1 MIAGANL
8 NYPSMPIKIAFDEG
22 HYLMNQLYAFVG
34 ALNYEFRMQ
43 IRRRSVWIT
52 FVALGLLFTQ
62 FHQPWYRPITTPAGE
77 AMIYWTQEMHSL
89 LALVVGILL
98 ADRLPRDR
106 RTRVEELLSTFPGAL
121 GARLGGK
128 YVGSML
134 ATLIPLLG
142 VYSVGVSYILYR
154 WHTLQALPLALAA
167 FAAIVLP
174 GILFVSAFSLAFPAL
189 LWVPLYQ
196 FLFVGYWFW
205 GNLLP
210 GIGFPT
216 LSETILTP
224 VGGYMCTGFFNP
236 GHREGVCSVGIER
249 ATATQGVESILLLL
263 GMALLALLAVV
274 AYLKWQRARE

>member
-1 MIAGANL
+1 
-8 NYPSMPIKIAFDEG
+8 
-22 HYLMNQLYAFVG
+22 MNQLYAFVG

-43 IRRRSVWIT
+43 IRRRSVWIA
-52 FVALGLLFTQ
+52 FIAMGLFFTQ
-62 FHQPWYRPITTPAGE
+62 IHQPWYRPVTTPAGE
-77 AMIYWTQEMHSL
+77 SIVYWTQEMHSL
-89 LALVVGILL
+89 LAIVVGIVL

-106 RTRVEELLSTFPGAL
+106 RTKVEELLTTFPAAP

-128 YVGSML
+128 YIGSTM
-134 ATLIPLLG
+134 ATLMPMCA
-142 VYSVGVSYILYR
+142 VYSVGVGYILYR

-167 FAAIVLP
+167 FATIVLP
-174 GILFVSAFSLAFPAL
+174 GILFVSAFSLACPAL

-236 GHREGVCSVGIER
+236 GHREGVCSVGIDG
-249 ATATQGVESILLLL
+249 ATAMQGVESLLLLL
-263 GMALLALLAVV
+263 GMALLALLA
-274 AYLKWQRARE
+274 AWGYLKWQQVRQ